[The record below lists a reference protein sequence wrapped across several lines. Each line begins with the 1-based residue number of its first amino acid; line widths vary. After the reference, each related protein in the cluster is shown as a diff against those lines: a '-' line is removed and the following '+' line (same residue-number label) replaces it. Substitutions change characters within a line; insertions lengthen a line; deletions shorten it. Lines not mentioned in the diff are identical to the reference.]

1 MTASPICVAPL
12 ALLWTVRGG
21 DITHLIVVVTVRV
34 DGAVNIAGVWVDT
47 VKAGGAIGVGA
58 FCLTFR
64 VLTTLRSGIHLIANN
79 IGAVNISRPVTNWTI
94 RVLVAHIELK
104 GPSSLT
110 LGVLIKLVLT
120 ICTLHKAGFPLR
132 TALPESAAVYQGKE
146 RIESVPI

>member
-1 MTASPICVAPL
+1 MTGSIVFCVTPL
-12 ALLWTVRGG
+12 AVFRFVGSR
-21 DITHLIVVVTVRV
+21 DIAHLIVVITLRI
-34 DGAVNIAGVWVDT
+34 DGALNIAGVRVDA
-47 VKAGGAIGVGA
+47 VEAGGAIPVGA

-110 LGVLIKLVLT
+110 LGVRIKLVLT
-120 ICTLHKAGFPLR
+120 ICALHKAGLPLR
-132 TALPESAAVYQGKE
+132 TTLPESAA
-146 RIESVPI
+146 I